1 MKQET
6 NKIKYFLYAR
16 KSSEGEDRQIQSIDD
31 QINRLKKLA
40 NDLDLDIKKI
50 YTEAKSAKKPD
61 NRPIFDEM
69 IQRIENGEADG
80 ILCWQINR
88 LSRNPIDSGK
98 LGWLLQQGTLK
109 SIQTIDRQYLPDDNV
124 LLFSVESGVA
134 NQYILDLR
142 KNTKRG
148 LQSKL
153 EKGWQNG
160 VASLGYL
167 NDKENKTI
175 VKDPERF
182 NLVRKMWDLMLTGNY
197 TPPKI
202 LDIVNKQWGFRTR
215 KFKRIGGNELS
226 RSGIYKIFTNLFYAG
241 IIENSGLQYEGKH
254 EPIITLEEYDRVQ
267 MLLGRKGKPRP
278 KHHEF
283 AFTGSM
289 RCGVCGC
296 LYTAETKKKLLKSGE
311 IREHTYYHCTRKT
324 TKVKCDQRKN
334 IPVETLELQIEKEI
348 EKYTILPEFLQWAL
362 EGLNQKNDTEIED
375 RSKIHETQARTLLD
389 TQKQLDELTK
399 MRYRQLIDDDAF
411 IKERN
416 ELQTKITQLKSRLR
430 ETETRA
436 EQWLELT
443 EKTFNF
449 ATYARKAFLMAKGKE
464 GLERKK
470 EILLALGKTPII
482 RDGLLSIEPNEWFV
496 PIKNDYPPLAMEYLR
511 LEPQKMPMNKAKTEA
526 LASVRARWLAL
537 LNDFRTFDWAEEY
550 KYPTVVLDQMK
561 GLLAKYENL

>member
-1 MKQET
+1 MKQEAT
-6 NKIKYFLYAR
+6 KIKYFVYAR
-16 KSSEGEDRQIQSIDD
+16 KSSESEDRQVQSIDD
-31 QINRLKKLA
+31 QINRLKQLA
-40 NDLDLDIKKI
+40 NDLHLDILQI
-50 YTEAKSAKKPD
+50 YTEAKSAKKPN
-61 NRPIFDEM
+61 NRPLFDEM
-69 IQRIENGEADG
+69 LQRIENDEANG

-98 LGWLLQQGTLK
+98 LSWMLQQGALK

-124 LLFSVESGVA
+124 LLFNVESGMA

-160 VASLGYL
+160 VAPLGYL
-167 NDKENKTI
+167 NDKENKI
-175 VKDPERF
+175 IIEDLERF
-182 NLVRKMWDLMLTGNY
+182 NLVRKMWDLMLTGSY

-202 LDIVNKQWGFRTR
+202 LDIANKEWGFRTR
-215 KFKRIGGNELS
+215 KSKRMGGNELS
-226 RSGIYKIFTNLFYAG
+226 RSGVYKIFTSLFYAG
-241 IIENSGLQYEGKH
+241 IIGSAGVQYEGKH
-254 EPIITLEEYDRVQ
+254 KRMVTLEEYDRVQ
-267 MLLGRKGKPRP
+267 VLLGRKGKPRP

-283 AFTGSM
+283 AFTGSI

-324 TKVKCDQRKN
+324 TKIRCNQRKN
-334 IPVETLELQIEKEI
+334 IPVEALELQIEKEI
-348 EKYTILPEFLQWAL
+348 EKYTILPEFLEWAL

-399 MRYRQLIDDDAF
+399 MRYRQLIDDEIF
-411 IKERN
+411 IKEKN
-416 ELQTKITQLKSRLR
+416 DLQTKMIQLKGKLR
-430 ETETRA
+430 ETEVRA
-436 EQWLELT
+436 ERWIELT

-464 GLERKK
+464 GLELKK
-470 EILLALGKTPII
+470 EILLALGKTLII
-482 RDGLLSIEPNEWFV
+482 KDQKLFIEPNEWFAE
-496 PIKNDYPPLAMEYLR
+496 IQNDYPALEKKYLR
-511 LEPQKMPMNKAKTEA
+511 LEPYKMPMDKAKTEA
-526 LASVRARWLAL
+526 LTSVRAHWLP
-537 LNDFRTFDWAEEY
+537 D
-550 KYPTVVLDQMK
+550 LDSNQDTRLQRAMSCR
-561 GLLAKYENL
+561 